1 MKNFKPI
8 STGMSQSLVLSA
20 ILLGTGGVAADD
32 QKLECKLYVAD
43 SLQSETASSVTLED
57 AGLTLS
63 SSRQSAYCV
72 FADGSVADK
81 QFVMLKRAVGDGA
94 TGSVLG
100 YSVYSMQSGGSL
112 SVEFT
117 GGWSNDGFTGYYK
130 VLGGSG
136 AFENATGDGTFKAT
150 QSSWATT
157 GTFDVVLNVTT
168 P

>member
-1 MKNFKPI
+1 MKKSQTF
-8 STGMSQSLVLSA
+8 STGMRQCLVIST
-20 ILLGTGGVAADD
+20 ILLGAGGVAADD
-32 QKLECKLYVAD
+32 QTLECKLYVAD

-57 AGLTLS
+57 VGLTLS

-81 QFVMLKRAVGDGA
+81 QFVVLNRVVGDGA

-100 YSVYSMQSGGSL
+100 YSVYSLQSGGSL

-117 GGWSNDGFTGYYK
+117 GGWGNDGFIGYYT

-136 AFENATGDGTFKAT
+136 AFENAIGDGTFTAT
-150 QSSWATT
+150 QSPWATT